1 MTSELNDIKSIIAYT
16 ADGNSLSVE
25 QAEHAFL
32 LLMTGEATPSQIAG
46 LLMSLRVRGE
56 TVEEITGA
64 ARAMRR
70 KMRTVKIP
78 ASAID
83 VCGTG
88 GDAKGTL
95 NVSTATAFVSA
106 AAGAIVAKHGNRAAS
121 SKSGASDV
129 LGALGIAIEASVEVV
144 EKALGEIGTCF
155 LAAPLY
161 HSAMRHVGPTRAE
174 LGTRTIFNLLGPLS
188 NPGKVTRQLTGVFAR
203 EWVEPVALVLKAL
216 GHEKA
221 WVVHGAEGLDEL
233 SISGLS
239 YVSELDHGQIRHFE
253 VTPEMAGLK
262 CSPISEIIGA
272 DAEYNAKAMRTM
284 LSGQK
289 NAYRDAVL
297 LNTSA
302 ALIVAGIA
310 SDLKEGS
317 ELAAKAIDSGAALAK
332 LDALVSLTSEEALS

>member
-16 ADGNSLSVE
+16 AEGNSLSVE

-56 TVEEITGA
+56 TVAEITGA
-64 ARAMRR
+64 ARAMRH
-70 KMRTVKIP
+70 KMRTINVP
-78 ASAID
+78 AGAID

-95 NVSTATAFVSA
+95 NVSTATAFVAS

-129 LGALGIAIEASVEVV
+129 LGALGIGIEASVEVV
-144 EKALGEIGTCF
+144 EKALDEIGTCF

-239 YVSELDHGQIRHFE
+239 YVTELDQGKIRHLE
-253 VTPEMAGLK
+253 VTPEMAGLD

-272 DAEYNAKAMRTM
+272 DAEYNAKAMRSM

-310 SDLKEGS
+310 SDLKEGAA
-317 ELAAKAIDSGAALAK
+317 LAAKAIDSGAALAK